1 MKRCQKLS
9 DGSQATVYIARMAL
23 TREVSTNGRVTQNH
37 SGLKINRAMVAT
49 VETRKSSQDDMV
61 DVLLCSMNSD
71 LMTKVQSVHQ
81 I

>member
-1 MKRCQKLS
+1 MKRCQKRS

-23 TREVSTNGRVTQNH
+23 TSEVSTNGRVTQNH

>member
-1 MKRCQKLS
+1 MKRCQKRS

-71 LMTKVQSVHQ
+71 LMTKVQPVHQ